1 MRVNKV
7 YLEASFISFII
18 HGMIILYLLGFFY
31 FESQERSVL
40 SKPVNVN
47 LVFEE
52 KVNKNNSNPIIQKTQ
67 TQEIKSSEPI
77 IQNNTSEKSISFDS
91 LIESVSFEDL
101 LKEDDLISSESEQS
115 QVEMYSSLIIQTI
128 QSAWRKPMNI
138 QDGLVCDLRLT
149 INNNGRVIKANLIRS
164 SGNIRFDNSALK
176 AVQRVETFNFFN
188 KIPLSIYSSN
198 FKNIVITFNPS
209 WKNFFY

>member
-7 YLEASFISFII
+7 YLEASFISFVI
-18 HGMIILYLLGFFY
+18 HGMIILYLLGLFY

-52 KVNKNNSNPIIQKTQ
+52 KVNKNNSNPIVQKTQ

-77 IQNNTSEKSISFDS
+77 IQNNTSEKLISFDS

-209 WKNFFY
+209 

>member
-7 YLEASFISFII
+7 YLEASFISFVI

-31 FESQERSVL
+31 FESQQRSVL
-40 SKPVNVN
+40 SKPINVN

-52 KVNKNNSNPIIQKTQ
+52 QVRQNNSNPIIQKNEI
-67 TQEIKSSEPI
+67 QEIKSSESLV
-77 IQNNTSEKSISFDS
+77 QNNIPEKSISFDS

-101 LKEDDLISSESEQS
+101 LREDDLISSESEQS

-128 QSAWRKPMNI
+128 QSAWRKPINI

-149 INNNGRVIKANLIRS
+149 INQNGRVIKANLIRS

-209 WKNFFY
+209 